1 MFRGRVL
8 TTPRRNHTGGQ
19 LGQEHH
25 VSLPETNVSLYFML
39 VKQQGGG
46 GGGGGGRGVLR
57 FFGNVPLSLELATSL
72 FIVLSL

>member
-46 GGGGGGRGVLR
+46 GGRGVLR

>member
-8 TTPRRNHTGGQ
+8 TTPRRHHTGGQ

-39 VKQQGGG
+39 VKQQGG
-46 GGGGGGRGVLR
+46 RGVR

>member
-8 TTPRRNHTGGQ
+8 TTPRRHHTGGQ

-46 GGGGGGRGVLR
+46 GRGVLR

>member
-8 TTPRRNHTGGQ
+8 TTPRRHHTGGQ

-46 GGGGGGRGVLR
+46 GGGGRGGLR